1 MFPPG
6 FQAVTGKKTCSCQ
19 TTEGR
24 ELFKYPGACGEESEA
39 KAKCFDIYTRLMTD
53 EYQSQFNRETLM
65 IVHNS
70 HLYKDKTYDYDDC
83 VTDGCADGDCS
94 EFHLPSL
101 WDSRD
106 AKEKK
111 LLAELIKKAAT
122 EGGKD
127 LTVQQKDLL
136 RTLAKDDISSA
147 AVVAKQ
153 DADTDVAEQIQ
164 ALFLRVENEED
175 MIETPKEVKE
185 EDPIT
190 KLYEELVE
198 RFDPFT
204 VADLKAHYKWLLR
217 ETHISVDHLAIVAD
231 LTDDDHVVTKEDFEA
246 FLVKLNQK
254 RQQDIGAFMEEQK
267 LSPGSGSKPLKQE
280 APPKERGIPEAETD

>member
-1 MFPPG
+1 MIKCKITNAEARPTAMFPPG
-6 FQAVTGKKTCSCQ
+6 FQAVTGKTGCSCQ

-53 EYQSQFNRETLM
+53 EYKSQFNRETLM

-70 HLYKDKTYDYDDC
+70 QLHKDSTYDYTDC
-83 VTDGCADGDCS
+83 EADGCEDGDCS

-153 DADTDVAEQIQ
+153 DADTDVAKQIQ

-175 MIETPKEVKE
+175 VIETPKEVKE

-190 KLYEELVE
+190 KLYEELKE
-198 RFDPFT
+198 RFGDDAGFT
-204 VADLKAHYKWLLR
+204 VKQLKDHYKWLLR
-217 ETHISVDHLAIVAD
+217 DTYISVDHLAIVAD
-231 LTDDDHVVTKEDFEA
+231 LTDDDHVVTETEFKA
-246 FLVKLNQK
+246 FL
-254 RQQDIGAFMEEQK
+254 
-267 LSPGSGSKPLKQE
+267 KP
-280 APPKERGIPEAETD
+280 AC